1 MVQHGVDFPPFEEFA
16 DPRFM
21 AEMAYEA
28 EQAGWDGV
36 FTWDHVWLG
45 MKAPFVDPWVALS
58 AVAARTERV
67 RIGAMVTP
75 LARRRPWQV
84 ARETVSLDHLSDGR
98 LIFGVGL
105 GGPIDAEFAAF
116 GEETDNKVR
125 ARKLD
130 EGLDVLAGLW
140 SGEPFSYEGEEYRID
155 DVTFLPKPVQEP
167 RIPVWVGG
175 QWPNRAPF
183 RRAARWDGAFPIISN
198 GNTQVT
204 PDVLRE
210 VGDYVEAHRTSDGPF
225 DMVAGVGNPMDDD
238 SKVADRVAALEEAGL
253 TWAIYSFGSWN
264 GTIEGTRERLRQGP
278 PR

>member
-1 MVQHGVDFPPFEEFA
+1 MKHGVDFPPFEEFA

-36 FTWDHVWLG
+36 FMWDHVWLG
-45 MKAPFVDPWVALS
+45 MREPFIDPWVALS
-58 AVAARTERV
+58 AIAMRTERV

-75 LARRRPWQV
+75 LARRRPWMV
-84 ARETVSLDHLSDGR
+84 ARATVSLDHLSNGR
-98 LIFGVGL
+98 LIFGAGL
-105 GGPIDAEFAAF
+105 GSPADTEFGAF
-116 GEETDNKVR
+116 GEETDNRVR

-140 SGEPFSYEGEEYRID
+140 SGEPFSYEGQEYRID
-155 DVTFLPKPVQEP
+155 DVTFRPKPVQQP

-183 RRAARWDGAFPIISN
+183 HRAARWDGAFPTAN
-198 GNTQVT
+198 DGNTPIT
-204 PDVLRE
+204 PDILRE
-210 VGDYVEAHRTSDGPF
+210 IDNYVKERRTSDGPF
-225 DMVAGVGNPMDDD
+225 DLVAGAENPMDDP
-238 SKVADRVAALEEAGL
+238 SELADRVAALEEAGL

-264 GTIEGTRERLRQGP
+264 GTMKGTRERVRQGP

>member
-1 MVQHGVDFPPFEEFA
+1 MVKHGVDFPPFEEFA

-21 AEMAYEA
+21 AELAYEA

-45 MKAPFVDPWVALS
+45 MKEPFTDPWVALS
-58 AVAARTERV
+58 AVAMRTERV

-84 ARETVSLDHLSDGR
+84 ARATVSLDHLSDGR
-98 LIFGVGL
+98 LIFGAGL
-105 GGPIDAEFAAF
+105 GSPPDAEFGVF
-116 GEETDNKVR
+116 GEETDSKVR

-140 SGEPFSYEGEEYRID
+140 SGEPFSYDGDEYRID

-183 RRAARWDGAFPIISN
+183 RRAARWDGAFPTVN
-198 GNTQVT
+198 DGNTPIT
-204 PDVLRE
+204 PDILRE
-210 VGDYVEAHRTSDGPF
+210 VGDYVSAHRTSDGPF
-225 DMVAGVGNPMDDD
+225 DMVAGVENPMDDP
-238 SKVADRVAALEEAGL
+238 SEVADQIAALEEAGL

-264 GTIEGTRERLRQGP
+264 GTVEGTRERIRQGP

>member
-1 MVQHGVDFPPFEEFA
+1 MKHGVDFPPFEEFA

-36 FTWDHVWLG
+36 FMWDHVWLG
-45 MKAPFVDPWVALS
+45 MREPFIDPWVALS
-58 AVAARTERV
+58 AIAMRTERV

-75 LARRRPWQV
+75 LARRRPWMV
-84 ARETVSLDHLSDGR
+84 ARATVSLDHLSNGR
-98 LIFGVGL
+98 LIFGAGL
-105 GGPIDAEFAAF
+105 GSPADTEFGAF
-116 GEETDNKVR
+116 GEETDNRVR

-140 SGEPFSYEGEEYRID
+140 SGEPFSYEGQEYRID
-155 DVTFLPKPVQEP
+155 DVTFRPKPVQQP

-183 RRAARWDGAFPIISN
+183 RRAARWDGAFPTAN
-198 GNTQVT
+198 DGNTPIT
-204 PDVLRE
+204 PDILRE
-210 VGDYVEAHRTSDGPF
+210 IDNYVKERRTSDGPF
-225 DMVAGVGNPMDDD
+225 DLVAGAENPMDDP
-238 SKVADRVAALEEAGL
+238 SELADRVSALEEAGL

-264 GTIEGTRERLRQGP
+264 GTMEGTRERVRQGP

>member
-1 MVQHGVDFPPFEEFA
+1 MKHGIDIPPFEEFA

-21 AEMAYEA
+21 AEVAYEA
-28 EQAGWDGV
+28 EQAGWDAV

-58 AVAARTERV
+58 AVAMRTERI
-67 RIGAMVTP
+67 RLGAMVTP

-84 ARETVSLDHLSDGR
+84 ARETVSLDHLSNGR
-98 LIFGVGL
+98 LIVGVGL

-140 SGEPFSYEGEEYRID
+140 SGEPFSYEGEEYKID
-155 DVTFLPKPVQEP
+155 DVTFLPTPVQQP
-167 RIPVWVGG
+167 RIPIWVGG

-183 RRAARWDGAFPIISN
+183 RRAARWDGAFPISN
-198 GNTQVT
+198 NGQTPIT
-204 PDVLRE
+204 PDDLRDIAE
-210 VGDYVEAHRTSDGPF
+210 LVTAHRTSDGPF
-225 DMVAGVGNPMDDD
+225 DVVVGVGNMMGD
-238 SKVADRVAALEEAGL
+238 SSELVDRVAGLEEAGL
-253 TWAIYSFGSWN
+253 TWAIYGFGPWS
-264 GTIEGTRERLRQGP
+264 GRMDECRERLWQGP

>member
-1 MVQHGVDFPPFEEFA
+1 MVKHGVDFPPFEEFA
-16 DPRFM
+16 DPLFM
-21 AEMAYEA
+21 AELAYEA

-45 MKAPFVDPWVALS
+45 MKAPFADPWVALS
-58 AVAARTERV
+58 AVAMRTERV

-84 ARETVSLDHLSDGR
+84 ARATVSLDHLSDGR
-98 LIFGVGL
+98 LIFGAGL
-105 GGPIDAEFAAF
+105 GSPPDAEFGVF
-116 GEETDNKVR
+116 GEETDSKVR

-140 SGEPFSYEGEEYRID
+140 SGEPFSYEGEEYRIE

-183 RRAARWDGAFPIISN
+183 RRAARWDGAFPTAN
-198 GNTQVT
+198 DGNTPIT
-204 PDVLRE
+204 PDILRE
-210 VGDYVEAHRTSDGPF
+210 VGEYVGAHRTSDGPY
-225 DMVAGVGNPMDDD
+225 DMVAGVEKPMDDP
-238 SKVADRVAALEEAGL
+238 SEVADRIAALEEAGL

-264 GTIEGTRERLRQGP
+264 GTMEGTRERIRQGP

>member
-1 MVQHGVDFPPFEEFA
+1 MKEPFA
-16 DPRFM
+16 
-21 AEMAYEA
+21 
-28 EQAGWDGV
+28 
-36 FTWDHVWLG
+36 
-45 MKAPFVDPWVALS
+45 DPWVALS
-58 AVAARTERV
+58 AVAMRTERV

-84 ARETVSLDHLSDGR
+84 ARATVSLDHLSNGR

-105 GGPIDAEFAAF
+105 GSPADTEFGVF
-116 GEETDNKVR
+116 GEETDSKIR

-140 SGEPFSYEGEEYRID
+140 SGESFSYEGEEYRID

-175 QWPNRAPF
+175 QWPNKAPF
-183 RRAARWDGAFPIISN
+183 RRAARWDGAFPTAN
-198 GNTQVT
+198 DGNTPIT
-204 PDVLRE
+204 PDILRE
-210 VGDYVEAHRTSDGPF
+210 VGDYVSAHRTSDGPF
-225 DMVAGVGNPMDDD
+225 DMVAGVENPMDDP
-238 SKVADRVAALEEAGL
+238 SEVADRIAALEEAGL

-264 GTIEGTRERLRQGP
+264 GTMEGTRGRIRQGP

>member
-1 MVQHGVDFPPFEEFA
+1 MHHGIDIPPFEEFA
-16 DPRFM
+16 NPRFM
-21 AEMAYEA
+21 AEVAYEA
-28 EQAGWDGV
+28 EQAGWDAV

-58 AVAARTERV
+58 AVAMRTNRI

-84 ARETVSLDHLSDGR
+84 ARATVSLDHLSNGR

-105 GGPIDAEFAAF
+105 GSPIDTEFAAF
-116 GEETDNKVR
+116 GEETDNRVR

-140 SGEPFSYEGEEYRID
+140 SGEPFSYDGQEYKID
-155 DVTFLPKPVQEP
+155 DVTFLPKPVQRP
-167 RIPVWVGG
+167 RIPIWVGG

-183 RRAARWDGAFPIISN
+183 RRAARWDGAFPIVNN
-198 GNTQVT
+198 GSTPIT

-210 VGDYVEAHRTSDGPF
+210 IGDFTKAHRTSDGPF
-225 DMVAGVGNPMDDD
+225 DMVAGAGNPMDDP
-238 SKVADRVAALEEAGL
+238 AEIAERVAALEEAGL
-253 TWAIYSFGSWN
+253 TWAIYSFGSWH
-264 GTIEGTRERLRQGP
+264 GTIKGCRERIRQGP

>member
-1 MVQHGVDFPPFEEFA
+1 MKHGVDFPPFEEFA

-36 FTWDHVWLG
+36 FIWDHVWLG
-45 MKAPFVDPWVALS
+45 MKEPFVDPWVALS
-58 AVAARTERV
+58 AIAMRTERV

-75 LARRRPWQV
+75 LARRRPWMV
-84 ARETVSLDHLSDGR
+84 ARATVSLDHLSNGR
-98 LIFGVGL
+98 LIFGAGL
-105 GGPIDAEFAAF
+105 GSPADTEFGAF
-116 GEETDNKVR
+116 GEETDNRVR

-140 SGEPFSYEGEEYRID
+140 SGEPFSYEGQEYHID
-155 DVTFLPKPVQEP
+155 DVTFRPKPVQQP

-183 RRAARWDGAFPIISN
+183 RRAARWDGAFPTAN
-198 GNTQVT
+198 DGNTPIT
-204 PDVLRE
+204 PDILRE
-210 VGDYVEAHRTSDGPF
+210 IDNYVKEHRTSHGPF
-225 DMVAGVGNPMDDD
+225 DLVAGAENPMDDP
-238 SKVADRVAALEEAGL
+238 SELADRVSALEEAGL

-264 GTIEGTRERLRQGP
+264 GTMEGTRERVRQGP

>member
-1 MVQHGVDFPPFEEFA
+1 MKHGVDFPPFEEFA

-21 AEMAYEA
+21 AELAYEA

-45 MKAPFVDPWVALS
+45 MSEPFVDPWVALS
-58 AVAARTERV
+58 AIAARTEHI

-75 LARRRPWQV
+75 LSRRRPWQV
-84 ARETVSLDHLSDGR
+84 ARTTVSLDHLSNGR

-105 GGPIDAEFAAF
+105 GSPADTEFAAF
-116 GEETDNKVR
+116 GEETDNKLR

-155 DVTFLPKPVQEP
+155 DVTFQPTPVQQP

-183 RRAARWDGAFPIISN
+183 RRAARWDGAIPIANDGRTPI
-198 GNTQVT
+198 T

-210 VGDYVEAHRTSDGPF
+210 IGDLIRAHRTSDEPF
-225 DMVAGVGNPMDDD
+225 DMVVGVGNAMDDP
-238 SKVADRVAALEEAGL
+238 SEIADRVAALEDAGL
-253 TWAIYSFGSWN
+253 TWAIHSFGSWA
-264 GTIEGTRERLRQGP
+264 GSLDERRKRIRQGP

>member
-1 MVQHGVDFPPFEEFA
+1 MKYGVDLPPFEEYA

-45 MKAPFVDPWVALS
+45 MSEPFVEPWVALS
-58 AVAARTERV
+58 AIASRTERV
-67 RIGAMVTP
+67 RLGAMVTP

-84 ARETVSLDHLSDGR
+84 ARTTVSLDHLSNGR
-98 LIFGVGL
+98 LIFGAGL
-105 GGPIDAEFAAF
+105 GSPVDSEFAAF
-116 GEETDNKVR
+116 GEETDNKIR

-130 EGLDVLAGLW
+130 EGLDILAGLW
-140 SGEPFSYEGEEYRID
+140 SGEQFSYDGEEYRID
-155 DVTFLPKPVQEP
+155 DVTFRPTPVQQP

-183 RRAARWDGAFPIISN
+183 RRAARWDGVIPITNN
-198 GNTQVT
+198 GSTPIT
-204 PDVLRE
+204 PDDLRE
-210 VGDYVEAHRTSDGPF
+210 ISALIMEHRTSDAPF
-225 DMVAGVGNPMDDD
+225 DVVAGAGNPMDDV
-238 SKVADRVAALEEAGL
+238 SELTDRVAALGEAGL
-253 TWAIYSFGSWN
+253 TWAICSFGPWA
-264 GTIEGTRERLRQGP
+264 GTVEERRKRIRQGP

>member
-1 MVQHGVDFPPFEEFA
+1 MVKHGVDFPPFEEFA

-21 AEMAYEA
+21 AELAYEA

-45 MKAPFVDPWVALS
+45 MKEPFADPWVALS
-58 AVAARTERV
+58 AVAMRTERV

-84 ARETVSLDHLSDGR
+84 ARATVSLDHLSDGR
-98 LIFGVGL
+98 LIFGAGL
-105 GGPIDAEFAAF
+105 GSPPDTEFGVF
-116 GEETDNKVR
+116 GEETDRKIR

-155 DVTFLPKPVQEP
+155 DVTFLPKPMQQP

-183 RRAARWDGAFPIISN
+183 RRAARWDGAFPTAN
-198 GNTQVT
+198 DGNTPIT
-204 PDVLRE
+204 PDICGRSAITSARTGRATGRSTWSPEWRTRWTILRRWPI
-210 VGDYVEAHRTSDGPF
+210 V
-225 DMVAGVGNPMDDD
+225 
-238 SKVADRVAALEEAGL
+238 
-253 TWAIYSFGSWN
+253 
-264 GTIEGTRERLRQGP
+264 
-278 PR
+278 